1 MSASS
6 MKTPGNGEPPQDDL
20 AGPGEEEKDGDAD
33 DLRVSRVQALWRG
46 KKVRREIRSV
56 LPIVQFSTM
65 IYYVSEEERDAM
77 IEIVRLEP
85 EYVLASRQNG
95 SFSIFV
101 LTNYATSISM
111 SLQTLPF
118 IRNFHICHLVI
129 TIVHNFVDRS
139 FVRIFMD

>member
-6 MKTPGNGEPPQDDL
+6 FKTPRDGEPPQEDL

-95 SFSIFV
+95 SFSICI
-101 LTNYATSISM
+101 LTNYIK
-111 SLQTLPF
+111 L
-118 IRNFHICHLVI
+118 RY
-129 TIVHNFVDRS
+129 
-139 FVRIFMD
+139 